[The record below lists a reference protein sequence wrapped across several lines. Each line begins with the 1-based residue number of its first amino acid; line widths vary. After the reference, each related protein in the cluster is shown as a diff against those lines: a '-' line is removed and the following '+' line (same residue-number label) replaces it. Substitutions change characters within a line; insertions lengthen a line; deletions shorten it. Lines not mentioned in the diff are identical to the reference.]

1 VTRVAFSN
9 DNQYVI
15 SAGGQD
21 KTVMVWKTDFG
32 DEDSDD
38 DAEPEDRQAL
48 EELLDAQEDL

>member
-1 VTRVAFSN
+1 MTRVAFSN